1 MKIKEEQ
8 KRLKEEK
15 MEQIVNEIV
24 SAQRQRLEGKLIQ
37 HLIERIRK
45 EERRRLKLA

>member
-1 MKIKEEQ
+1 
-8 KRLKEEK
+8 

-24 SAQRQRLEGKLIQ
+24 SEQRQRLEGKLIQ